1 MKGVTGM
8 FDNARLKRR
17 EALIKDLK
25 ERISELESQ
34 RMNEKELDEERIK
47 VKSLIYQLTQLLDK
61 MTRELK
67 ELEEAK
73 KNYETE
79 RFKFVRLNASYRK
92 KMERFM
98 NEVNIKKEDDA

>member
-1 MKGVTGM
+1 M

>member
-1 MKGVTGM
+1 M

-17 EALIKDLK
+17 EELIKDLK

>member
-1 MKGVTGM
+1 M

-79 RFKFVRLNASYRK
+79 RFKFVRLNASYKK